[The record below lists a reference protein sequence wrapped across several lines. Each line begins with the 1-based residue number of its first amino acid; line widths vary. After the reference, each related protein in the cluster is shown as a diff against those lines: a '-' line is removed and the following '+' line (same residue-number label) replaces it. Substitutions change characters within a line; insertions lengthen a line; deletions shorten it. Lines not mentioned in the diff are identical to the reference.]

1 MKYKTYTWL
10 KWIFSVMVTSTLPII
25 IRFIMFFGQRVQDIL
40 YPYTTID
47 IISLALFLLIA
58 ISYQILLDPIYEKE
72 DKYVF
77 ISISLVFIVLIVLF
91 YTQTLSDKS
100 YDRWL
105 IPNLIVLLGV
115 FVYNILHV
123 RYISLRSN

>member
-1 MKYKTYTWL
+1 
-10 KWIFSVMVTSTLPII
+10 MVTSTLPII